1 MAIRY
6 VKQQRKDPR
15 DPSAQP
21 KYYLIAKTF
30 APVGRKFLIE
40 DMVNRTSLTKQE
52 AVTALDYLFE
62 VLPKLIAMGFTVKL
76 GELGH
81 FRVSIRSEGSDTPE
95 EANESKVKGKRLL
108 FVPGPEV
115 YDMIQR
121 IPVEEYG
128 LRTDIEYIK

>member
-6 VKQQRKDPR
+6 VVQPRKDPR

-30 APVGRKFLIE
+30 APVGRKFLLE

-52 AVTALDYLFE
+52 AITALDYLFE
-62 VLPKLIAMGFTVKL
+62 VLPRLISMGFTVKL

-95 EANESKVKGKRLL
+95 EATLNKVKNKRLL
-108 FVPGPEV
+108 FVPGPEIH
-115 YDMIQR
+115 DLIQR
-121 IPVEEYG
+121 IPVEEYSQRG
-128 LRTDIEYIK
+128 DI

>member
-6 VKQQRKDPR
+6 VVQQRKDPR

-30 APVGRKFLIE
+30 APIGRKFLID
-40 DMVNRTSLTKQE
+40 DMVNRASLTKQE
-52 AVTALDYLFE
+52 ATSALDYLFE
-62 VLPKLIAMGFTVKL
+62 VLPKLISMGFTVKL

-81 FRVSIRSEGSDTPE
+81 FRISIRSEGSDTPE
-95 EANESKVKGKRLL
+95 EATESKVKSKRLL
-108 FVPGPEV
+108 FVPGPNIH
-115 YDMIQR
+115 DMIQR

-128 LRTDIEYIK
+128 LRTEI

>member
-6 VKQQRKDPR
+6 VIQQRKNPR

-30 APVGRKFLIE
+30 APVGRKFLLE
-40 DMVNRTSLTKQE
+40 DMVDRTSLTKQE

-62 VLPKLIAMGFTVKL
+62 VLPRLVSMGFTVKL

-81 FRVSIRSEGSDTPE
+81 FRISIRSEGSDTPE
-95 EANESKVKGKRLL
+95 EATESKVKSKRLL
-108 FVPGPEV
+108 FIPGREIH
-115 YDMIQR
+115 DLIQR

-128 LRTDIEYIK
+128 LRSEI